1 MGCAEAESCSLLCV
15 QAVFLIRRTYFC
27 NAREEKIKAEGWS
40 CTVEARQRM
49 DKRVG
54 AMQKWQGALTR
65 NSYKLREDADRGER
79 QQGKGTA
86 V

>member
-1 MGCAEAESCSLLCV
+1 M
-15 QAVFLIRRTYFC
+15 
-27 NAREEKIKAEGWS
+27 
-40 CTVEARQRM
+40 EARQRM

>member
-1 MGCAEAESCSLLCV
+1 M
-15 QAVFLIRRTYFC
+15 
-27 NAREEKIKAEGWS
+27 
-40 CTVEARQRM
+40 EARQRM

-54 AMQKWQGALTR
+54 AMQKWQGTLTR